1 MTRPWPNR
9 SGAVLVAATV
19 FAVVSLLAPPPAG
32 AHSNPAI
39 VVRLSDVR
47 PALPAGADLRVL
59 SSSGVAAQLA
69 VTNATETPVVV
80 LEPTGEP
87 FLRVSAKGAV
97 GDVTSP
103 YLAVPGRVVARATP
117 APADGADGRWMRLH
131 DEGAWS
137 WADPRLDAP
146 LDPAALDRGDR
157 GLASLDA
164 GRPLATWEIGLR
176 YGQTE
181 STVTGVLER
190 RQSGR
195 VSTTLETVPAGVAAT
210 VIDSR
215 RPQLLVETRHG
226 TILEVLG
233 RDGRPVLRMTPQG
246 TFARADSPEYRE
258 HRLAIGLAP
267 EASTGWVPI
276 AVGSKVQWADP
287 RLHYSG
293 QRPVGAAE
301 GSVALGPWRIP
312 VVVNG
317 QAAEIVGSHAWETIL
332 PPLSIPAASSAA
344 TDDGFGG
351 PAAYLVGALLTVA
364 VVAAYLL
371 ARRSTAAA
379 GDRKRTG
386 E

>member
-1 MTRPWPNR
+1 MTRQWPNR

-47 PALPAGADLRVL
+47 PALPSGADLRVL
-59 SSSGVAAQLA
+59 SSMGVAAQLA
-69 VTNATETPVVV
+69 VTNATETPVEV

-87 FLRVSAKGAV
+87 FLRVSAKGVV

-103 YLAVPGRVVARATP
+103 YLAVPGKVVARATP
-117 APADGADGRWMRLH
+117 APADGADGRWMQLH

-157 GLASLDA
+157 GLASLDT
-164 GRPLATWEIGLR
+164 GRPLATWEIGVR
-176 YGQTE
+176 YGPTG

-195 VSTTLETVPAGVAAT
+195 VSTTLETVPPGVTAT
-210 VIDSR
+210 VIDAR
-215 RPQLLVETRHG
+215 RPQLVVETRPG

-233 RDGRPVLRMTPQG
+233 RDERPVLRMGPQG
-246 TFARADSPEYRE
+246 TFARVDSPEYRE

-267 EASTGWVPI
+267 EAGTGWVRI
-276 AVGSKVQWADP
+276 AAHSRIQWADP
-287 RLHYSG
+287 RLRYSG
-293 QRPVGAAE
+293 ERPAGAAE
-301 GSVALGPWRIP
+301 GTVALGRWRIP
-312 VVVNG
+312 VLVDG
-317 QAAEIVGSHAWETIL
+317 QAADMVGNHAWETSL
-332 PPLSIPAASSAA
+332 PALGTPSAASDAA
-344 TDDGFGG
+344 LDG
-351 PAAYLVGALLTVA
+351 PVPYLVGALLTAA

-371 ARRSTAAA
+371 ARRRETAVGARRGT
-379 GDRKRTG
+379 GDR
-386 E
+386 